1 MQKSTDA
8 AMLAVQISL
17 PYSTISTQYDNNMS
31 PITPI
36 GITDFRNQHQ
46 PFGIKDHDRLGHIY
60 CIGKTGS
67 GKSTLLLNM
76 VISDIKRGNGVGV
89 IDPHG
94 DLAEML
100 LCHIPVER
108 IRDVV
113 YFNAGDALYPVAFN
127 PLSKVKEENRYLVA
141 ATIVTTLKKLWADS
155 WGPRLE
161 HILRNTLISLLY
173 YSKSTLLDIVPM
185 LTNPS
190 FRKQVLYALPVESI
204 REFWQQEFEPLSPQ
218 LKQEFIAPI
227 LNKVGLFAAHPI
239 LRNIVGQQQS
249 RVDIAEVMNAKKI
262 FIANLSKGVLG
273 EAATQLLGSL
283 LVTQFQTASLER
295 ATRPLHTRTPFYLYI
310 DEVHSFITK
319 SFTDISSESR
329 KFGLSLFITHQ
340 FLDQLPEDIQKSVL
354 GNVGTLIAFRVGS
367 RDAKVLAEE
376 FVPIFSETDLIN
388 LPRYHIYLK
397 LLIDGT
403 ASKPFSATTHPVS
416 VETASNPS
424 HIIKCSRERY
434 SMSKEKVEQGMQQRA
449 MYQRG
454 HESGQDTLFS
464 TSYEETLNP
473 F

>member
-1 MQKSTDA
+1 
-8 AMLAVQISL
+8 
-17 PYSTISTQYDNNMS
+17 MS

-100 LCHIPVER
+100 LSHIPKER
-108 IRDVV
+108 IKDVV
-113 YFNAGDALYPVAFN
+113 YFNAGDAAYPVAFN

-173 YSKSTLLDIVPM
+173 YSKSTLLDIVSM

-204 REFWQQEFEPLSPQ
+204 REFWQREFEPLSPQ

-249 RVDIAEVMNAKKI
+249 RVDIAEVMNTKKI

-273 EAATQLLGSL
+273 EAATQVLGSL

-319 SFTDISSESR
+319 SFTDIFSESR

-376 FVPIFSETDLIN
+376 FFPVFSEADLIN

-403 ASKPFSATTHPVS
+403 ASKPFSAITLPTEISKQGLRDMIIEHSQCRYGTPTTV
-416 VETASNPS
+416 VESK
-424 HIIKCSRERY
+424 IVEKMKEIKDKERGNQ
-434 SMSKEKVEQGMQQRA
+434 S
-449 MYQRG
+449 
-454 HESGQDTLFS
+454 LF
-464 TSYEETLNP
+464 ET
-473 F
+473 